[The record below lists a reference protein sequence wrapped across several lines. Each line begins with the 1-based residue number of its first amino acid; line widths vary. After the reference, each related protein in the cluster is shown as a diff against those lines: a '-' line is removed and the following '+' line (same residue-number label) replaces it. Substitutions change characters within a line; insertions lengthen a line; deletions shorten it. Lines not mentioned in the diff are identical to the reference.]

1 VVNPKLRKRFIDSIE
16 YLRGMN
22 FFNDYSDL
30 SSEEIFE
37 RILRGEIGYQFSWWE
52 EDKDKDL
59 HPGLH
64 LFLDIRERWKSWMK
78 ASDFEIDRK
87 LVCFDT
93 KRVVVEDVETEVSDK
108 MGIAILNRLAR
119 ISRGIFQ
126 PMNISSKWIVEPGDE
141 WSIQEVSFDFKG
153 RRRSIE
159 IALQYGYIVDV
170 GLRELNNLIEDT
182 GHRYYQI
189 EHEIIIVVIL
199 TKEEARKLRA
209 ERGWLLEP
217 LDFDLI
223 SR

>member
-64 LFLDIRERWKSWMK
+64 LFLDVRKSWKSWMK

-126 PMNISSKWIVEPGDE
+126 PMNISSKWIVRPENK

-153 RRRSIE
+153 ERHNVE
-159 IALQYGYIVDV
+159 IVLRYDYIIDM
-170 GLRELNNLIEDT
+170 GIHELNELIEDT
-182 GHRYYQI
+182 GYQYYHI
-189 EHEIIIVVIL
+189 EHGDLIMVVVL
-199 TKEEARKLRA
+199 TKGEAEKLEK
-209 ERGWLLEP
+209 ERGWRFEWREFPAL
-217 LDFDLI
+217 
-223 SR
+223 

>member
-1 VVNPKLRKRFIDSIE
+1 MNSRLRKRFIDSIE

-64 LFLDIRERWKSWMK
+64 LFLDVRKSWKSWMK

-126 PMNISSKWIVEPGDE
+126 PMNISSKWIVRPENK

-153 RRRSIE
+153 ERHNVE
-159 IALQYGYIVDV
+159 IVLRYDYIIDM
-170 GLRELNNLIEDT
+170 GIHELNELIEDT
-182 GHRYYQI
+182 GYQYYHI
-189 EHEIIIVVIL
+189 EHGDLIMVVVL
-199 TKEEARKLRA
+199 TKGEAEKLEK
-209 ERGWLLEP
+209 ERGWRFEWREFPAL
-217 LDFDLI
+217 
-223 SR
+223 

>member
-1 VVNPKLRKRFIDSIE
+1 MNSRLRKRFIDSIE

-153 RRRSIE
+153 ERHNVE
-159 IALQYGYIVDV
+159 IVLRYDYIIDM
-170 GLRELNNLIEDT
+170 GIHELNELIEDT
-182 GHRYYQI
+182 GYQYYHI
-189 EHEIIIVVIL
+189 EHGDLIMVVVL
-199 TKEEARKLRA
+199 TKGEAEKLEK
-209 ERGWLLEP
+209 ERGWRFEWREFPAL
-217 LDFDLI
+217 
-223 SR
+223 